1 MNRKKQPPEVLMSYA
16 QSPPLVEDEWFTD
29 PVSSDAPLRSPN
41 LRSERRM
48 PEPRPASVR
57 APRSSGRKAVQ
68 EVIDRPSLS
77 WRIFRSFTRFVILIS
92 IGVGAALGAQTD
104 TAKEILLAQAPTL
117 AWALSI
123 SPTKSLGV
131 ATSAQQA
138 EPLTSALM
146 SNLDAMRRSVEQLAA
161 RQDQMA
167 QSLAALQAAD
177 EDIRQQISGT
187 PPTQPREAATNPQP
201 RPLQARVPL
210 PVVPT
215 ASAPRLAPAPGSA
228 APSTR

>member
-1 MNRKKQPPEVLMSYA
+1 MSYA

-48 PEPRPASVR
+48 PEPRATAPVR
-57 APRSSGRKAVQ
+57 APHSSGRKAVR
-68 EVIDRPSLS
+68 EVVDRPSLA
-77 WRIFRSFTRFVILIS
+77 WRIIRSFTRFVIVIS
-92 IGVGAALGAQTD
+92 IGVGATLGAQTD
-104 TAKEILLAQAPTL
+104 TAKEMLLAQAPTL

-146 SNLDAMRRSVEQLAA
+146 SNLDAVRRSVEQLAA
-161 RQDQMA
+161 RQDQMM

-177 EDIRQQISGT
+177 EDIRQQVSGT
-187 PPTQPREAATNPQP
+187 PPTQPQLTRSTPRHQP
-201 RPLQARVPL
+201 A
-210 PVVPT
+210 
-215 ASAPRLAPAPGSA
+215 
-228 APSTR
+228 